1 MDQFIFNQELAD
13 FIKEGVKQIV
23 WLEDTE
29 YIDEREFDD
38 VLYCLKEHFEG
49 SKYVEGHED
58 DFDDWFDNEF
68 WEETLQHYFER
79 LF

>member
-1 MDQFIFNQELAD
+1 MNKFEFNQELAD
-13 FIKEGVKQIV
+13 FIKEGIKQIV

-29 YIDEREFDD
+29 YIDERDFDD
-38 VLYCLKEHFEG
+38 VLYCLKERFEG
-49 SKYVEGHED
+49 SKYAEGHET

-68 WEETLQHYFER
+68 WEDTLKNYFER